1 MGYVIM
7 HSPFHFSSDSDAAF
21 RRDRLRMVW
30 RPCAVRHT
38 FWLCTGFTRAR
49 YVHDPTESHTGD
61 KNYAAHSCSCR
72 GFRVGSPPETFDHSP
87 FKYHGRLLRATN
99 HEPRPFGLRC
109 GVPPRQIQTN
119 NDASGSPQRV
129 AGRPPLLSILITGSV
144 SDGPER
150 LWDGP
155 YGIAVRRWK

>member
-1 MGYVIM
+1 M
-7 HSPFHFSSDSDAAF
+7 
-21 RRDRLRMVW
+21 RQRLFCV
-30 RPCAVRHT
+30 PPRHT
-38 FWLCTGFTRAR
+38 FDYAQDSRGRASSTPLR
-49 YVHDPTESHTGD
+49 YRIQAI

-129 AGRPPLLSILITGSV
+129 AGRPPLLSVLITGSV